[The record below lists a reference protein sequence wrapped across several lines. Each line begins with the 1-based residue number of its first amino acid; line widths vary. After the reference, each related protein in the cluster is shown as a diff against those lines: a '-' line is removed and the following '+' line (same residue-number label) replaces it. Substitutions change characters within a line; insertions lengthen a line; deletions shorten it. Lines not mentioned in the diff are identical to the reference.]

1 MHVEQEN
8 EMKLANAGKPH
19 TGKYVAYY
27 RVSTERQGQSGLG
40 LEAQQA
46 AVRAYLNGG
55 EWELIAEFTEVESG
69 TRKAAARRPQL
80 KEALALCKA
89 QKATLLIA
97 KMDRLYRNVAAM
109 ANFMESG
116 IEWVACDNPH
126 LNKFTAHILAA
137 VAEHEAVMIS
147 ERTTAAL
154 KAVKARGVKLGS
166 PNPMAG
172 NSVAVPILKE
182 DADDFARKVM
192 PAVREL
198 QGMGYTTLRQIAEGL
213 AHRGITTRTGNT
225 KWNPSQVSNLLKR
238 VV

>member
-1 MHVEQEN
+1 
-8 EMKLANAGKPH
+8 MKLANAGKPH
-19 TGKYVAYY
+19 NGRYVAYY
-27 RVSTERQGQSGLG
+27 RVSTAKQGASGLG

-46 AVRAYLNGG
+46 SVKAYLNGG
-55 EWELIAEFTEVESG
+55 EWSLIAEFTEVESG
-69 TRKAAARRPQL
+69 TRKGSAKRPQL
-80 KEALALCKA
+80 KAALALCKA
-89 QKATLLIA
+89 EKATLLIA

-109 ANFMESG
+109 ATFMESG

-154 KAVKARGVKLGS
+154 KAAKARGVKLGC

-172 NSVAVPILKE
+172 NSVAVPILKA
-182 DADDFARKVM
+182 DADEFARKVM
-192 PAVREL
+192 PIVRDL
-198 QGMGYTTLRQIAEGL
+198 QYQGYTTLRDIAAGL
-213 AHRGITTRTGNT
+213 ENRGITTRHGNA

>member
-1 MHVEQEN
+1 
-8 EMKLANAGKPH
+8 MKLITAGKPH
-19 TGKYVAYY
+19 AGKFVAYY
-27 RVSTERQGQSGLG
+27 RVSTQKQGASGLG

-46 AVRAYLNGG
+46 AVKAYLNGG
-55 EWELIAEFTEVESG
+55 QWDLIAEFTEVESG

-109 ANFMESG
+109 ATFMESG
-116 IEWVACDNPH
+116 IKWVAVDNPH
-126 LNKFTAHILAA
+126 LTEFTAHILAA
-137 VAEHEAVMIS
+137 VAQHESVMIS

-154 KAVKARGVKLGS
+154 QAVKARGVKLGS

-172 NSVAVPILKE
+172 NVIAIPILKA

-213 AHRGITTRTGNT
+213 QHRGVTTRTGNT